1 MEGIPPTVY
10 LTGEGVAL
18 TVAQIAAG
26 AISST
31 TLHVISIH
39 AISDFQWAGEWMM
52 TDKVNF
58 VGRHF
63 HVTEYI
69 MMGLGDNTEPVIG
82 GFDDS
87 VGIED

>member
-1 MEGIPPTVY
+1 MEGVSPAAY
-10 LTGEGVAL
+10 MAWEGVAL
-18 TVAQIAAG
+18 TIAQIAAG
-26 AISST
+26 TISSA
-31 TLHVISIH
+31 TLHIISIH
-39 AISDFQWAGEWMM
+39 AISDFQWTGEWMM

-63 HVTEYI
+63 HVAEYI
-69 MMGLGDNTEPVIG
+69 MMGLGDNTEPVIR